1 MAHSNGK
8 ILGRCGPHIMERMLL
23 IGCYEKSRTWSE
35 DGLLFGDCSF
45 NCPAA
50 DQEEFLASVMVR
62 WVRHGTGFQHR
73 LERLQIVTR
82 ARSSFQNVPV
92 GGLTF
97 FGNGQAFK
105 WVSR

>member
-1 MAHSNGK
+1 
-8 ILGRCGPHIMERMLL
+8 MERMLL
-23 IGCYEKSRTWSE
+23 IGCYEKSRAWSE
-35 DGLLFGDCSF
+35 DGLLSSDCNF

-50 DQEEFLASVMVR
+50 DQEKFLASVMVR

-73 LERLQIVTR
+73 QVRFQIVARTR
-82 ARSSFQNVPV
+82 VTFQNVPV

-105 WVSR
+105 WVSRRLPCIIL